1 MPQLSFHCSDDLSV
15 GLSDGGAVGSGGSGV
30 PQTDHT
36 TGSKDGYYLSLSRN
50 GVQRAGD
57 RALLFSREMEG
68 SSQETCLSFWYYMH
82 EPIVDNTGPN
92 LGKLS
97 AWVRSTDK

>member
-1 MPQLSFHCSDDLSV
+1 M
-15 GLSDGGAVGSGGSGV
+15 GLSDGGAGGASSGSGV

-57 RALLFSREMEG
+57 RALLFSREIQNDDNNGG
-68 SSQETCLSFWYYMH
+68 SGETCLSFWYYMH

-97 AWVRSTDK
+97 AWVRSADK